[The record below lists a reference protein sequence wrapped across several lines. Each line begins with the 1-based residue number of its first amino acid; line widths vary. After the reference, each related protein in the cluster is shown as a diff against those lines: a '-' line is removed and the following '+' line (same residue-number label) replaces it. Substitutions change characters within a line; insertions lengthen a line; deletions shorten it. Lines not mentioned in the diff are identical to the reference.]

1 MKHTGAPAYDAV
13 LKLFENPKTPS
24 IKVAAM
30 YVLSTSLRAGW
41 PQLAHHD
48 TLLAAV

>member
-1 MKHTGAPAYDAV
+1 MKHTGATAYDAV

-24 IKVAAM
+24 IKVAAV
-30 YVLSTSLRAGW
+30 YALSNSAGW
-41 PQLAHHD
+41 SLLTDHD